1 MLPRPTRPSRDRFRS
16 PALQSRS
23 IHETARTNTDRA
35 APFRLIAA
43 DMGVSAAQLAHRYA
57 LSMPG
62 VETVVLGVKNRQELA
77 DCLLAEAAPAL
88 EDSVVQRIDTA
99 VRN

>member
-1 MLPRPTRPSRDRFRS
+1 MCAS
-16 PALQSRS
+16 P
-23 IHETARTNTDRA
+23 
-35 APFRLIAA
+35 
-43 DMGVSAAQLAHRYA
+43 AQLAHRYA

-62 VETVVLGVKNRQELA
+62 VETVVLGVKNREELV

-88 EDSVVQRIDTA
+88 DASVVQRIDTA